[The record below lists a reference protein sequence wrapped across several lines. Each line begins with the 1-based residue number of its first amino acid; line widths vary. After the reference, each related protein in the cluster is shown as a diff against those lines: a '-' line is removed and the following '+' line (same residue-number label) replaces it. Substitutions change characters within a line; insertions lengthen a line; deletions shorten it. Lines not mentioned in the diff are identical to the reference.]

1 MRFVAASRAPAP
13 KPHAVALRLLP
24 VLVALVCQ
32 PANAEEP
39 APADLAALVQQLQ
52 ERLTRL
58 ENRNAE
64 LEKRLRGPTE
74 VEAIHNRLED
84 VEHEVL
90 AIRHQPKPFEK
101 LEGLA
106 VGASLTMVAQRAL
119 SGTATGKDE
128 SDFNYRGDV
137 EVEIPGGSI
146 GDAEGKFFA
155 HFRLGQG
162 TGFSTLN
169 PTLTGAVNSTA
180 FELGNGG
187 ASAPDDSVALLA
199 QAWYQL
205 DIPVGG
211 ASGDLGRAEI
221 TVGKIDPF
229 VFFDGNNMA
238 DDESESFL
246 NNVFVHNPLLDS
258 GGDAGVDAYG
268 FTPGVRAAYVGDVNG
283 GNNWGVSLG
292 VFGSGPGATFDTSFT
307 QPFVIG
313 QVEYNGKAWAGMPG
327 SYRLYIWNNG
337 RATALDGV
345 TEERH
350 AGWGVSL
357 DQQVAPHLTLFSR
370 IGLSTKGEVGFDRAF
385 TLGGQ
390 LSGAGWGREND
401 RLGLA
406 FGWLKTSDEYKLA
419 NPGFSGA
426 EKQAELFYA
435 WQLND
440 QVHIAPSLQWVGR
453 PAGDGAAKNITVLGL
468 RAKVSY

>member
-1 MRFVAASRAPAP
+1 MRSDSAPRSRALPTRAPAFRLLP
-13 KPHAVALRLLP
+13 LAVALAASPAFAAEP
-24 VLVALVCQ
+24 VS
-32 PANAEEP
+32 
-39 APADLAALVQQLQ
+39 ADLAALVQQLQ

-58 ENRNAE
+58 EARNAE
-64 LEKRLRGPTE
+64 LEKRLTDGSDSKALAAR
-74 VEAIHNRLED
+74 VED
-84 VEHEVL
+84 VENEVVAL
-90 AIRHQPKPFEK
+90 RKKPDLLEKFE
-101 LEGLA
+101 GIG

-119 SGTATGKDE
+119 SGTTTGKDE
-128 SDFNYRGDV
+128 SDFNYRADV
-137 EVEIPGGSI
+137 EVDLPGGSI
-146 GDAEGKFFA
+146 GDAEGRFFA

-162 TGFSTLN
+162 TSFSSLN

-187 ASAPDDSVALLA
+187 ATAADDSVALLA

-211 ASGDLGRAEI
+211 ASGDLGRMEV

-229 VFFDGNNMA
+229 VFFDGNNLA
-238 DDESESFL
+238 DDESEAFL

-268 FTPGVRAAYVGDVNG
+268 FTPGVRVAYIGDVNG
-283 GNNWGVSLG
+283 SNNWGASLG
-292 VFGSGPGATFDTSFT
+292 VFGSGPGSTFDKSFSK
-307 QPFVIG
+307 PFIIG

-327 SYRLYIWNNG
+327 SYRLYAWNNG
-337 RATALDGV
+337 RAADLTGA
-345 TEERH
+345 EERH

-357 DQQVAPHLTLFSR
+357 DQQVAEHLSLFSR
-370 IGLSTKGEVGFDRAF
+370 IGFSTKGQVGFDRAF

-406 FGWLKTSDEYKLA
+406 FGLLKTSDEYQLA
-419 NPGFSGA
+419 NPGFSGS
-426 EKQAELFYA
+426 EKNVELFYA
-435 WQLND
+435 WQLNE
-440 QVHIAPSLQWVGR
+440 QVHIAPSLQWIGR
-453 PAGDGAAKNITVLGL
+453 PGGDPAAKNVSVIGV